1 MASLVKPRP
10 FITCNLM
17 ADSVDALEEDEWW
30 LEPEERRGGGG
41 SKRKGGGEGVTSKKK
56 RRKIT
61 DILKASKV
69 IFVSLPTYILSL

>member
-1 MASLVKPRP
+1 
-10 FITCNLM
+10 M

-30 LEPEERRGGGG
+30 LEPEERRGG
-41 SKRKGGGEGVTSKKK
+41 SKRKGEGEGVTSKRK

>member
-1 MASLVKPRP
+1 
-10 FITCNLM
+10 M
-17 ADSVDALEEDEWW
+17 ADSVDALEEYEWW
-30 LEPEERRGGGG
+30 LEPEERRGGGGG
-41 SKRKGGGEGVTSKKK
+41 SKRKGGGEGVTSKRK